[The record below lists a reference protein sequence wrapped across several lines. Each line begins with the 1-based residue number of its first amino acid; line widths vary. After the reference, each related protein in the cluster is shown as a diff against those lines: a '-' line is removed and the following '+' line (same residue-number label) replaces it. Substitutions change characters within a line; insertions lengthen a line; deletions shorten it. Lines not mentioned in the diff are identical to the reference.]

1 METPLPVLLTD
12 AGTTTA
18 WIIAIVS
25 FGALLGVAYL
35 WLRNRAE
42 TQARHETAQRI
53 ISDAESRAA
62 DRLRAAEVEGQ
73 KKVLEAMQRFEQ
85 ESAEA
90 RKEIKEA
97 ERRLEKRE
105 DALEKKLD
113 VLLTKERKIE
123 ALEGQLAERERAL
136 QAKQSEVE
144 QTLAQQRSELLRIS
158 KLTPDQARALCLK
171 QIESDVEREAGQL
184 VERIL
189 TTAEENARER
199 ARYITISAIQ
209 RFAAEHTCETVVATV
224 DVPSDEMKGRVIGRE
239 GRNIRALEKATGVT
253 VIVDDTP
260 GIIQVSSF
268 DPVRKEVARAALDQ
282 LIRDGRIHPTRIEE
296 VVAATTRDV
305 ERRVSEAGKEA
316 ASAAKV
322 NGVNKKVLD
331 VLGRLTFRTSY
342 GQNVLKH
349 SIEVAHLCGLMA
361 DELGL
366 DGALARRCGLLHDIG
381 KALDHEFE
389 GPHTRVGYEFARRYN
404 EPPAV
409 LNAIVGHHGD
419 VEATHPYTPLV
430 TAADAISAAR
440 PGGRRESVE
449 RYIKRLQELEAIAT
463 SFDGVSQAYAI
474 EAGREV
480 RVIVDAERVEDRSA
494 LKLARDIARKIEDEI
509 PGFPG
514 EIKVTVLRELRAT
527 EYAISGKAR
536 MTANGERA
544 RASMS
549 DMTSDEEEGAPA

>member
-544 RASMS
+544 RSSMS

>member
-1 METPLPVLLTD
+1 MDTPFPVLLAD
-12 AGTTTA
+12 AATTTA

-123 ALEGQLAERERAL
+123 ALDGQLAERERAL
-136 QAKQSEVE
+136 QAKQAEVE
-144 QTLAQQRSELLRIS
+144 QVLAQQRSELLRIS
-158 KLTPDQARALCLK
+158 KLSPDQARALCLK

-184 VERIL
+184 VEKIL

-296 VVAATTRDV
+296 VVASTTRDV
-305 ERRVSEAGKEA
+305 ERRVSDAGKEA
-316 ASAAKV
+316 AATAKV

-366 DGALARRCGLLHDIG
+366 DGSLARRCGLLHDIG

-480 RVIVDAERVEDRSA
+480 RVIVDAERIEDRSA

-536 MTANGERA
+536 MTGNGERA